1 MIEINW
7 DEYICCDKEWKRI
20 IVHYSNSI
28 NNNNF
33 IFEII
38 VHRFGYNDYY
48 FYYET
53 LCNISL
59 KEKEEIEQYLI
70 QYFKDRW

>member
-1 MIEINW
+1 MIKINW
-7 DEYICCDKEWKRI
+7 AEYICRDKEWKRI
-20 IVHYSNSI
+20 VIHS
-28 NNNNF
+28 NNNF

-38 VHRFGYNDYY
+38 IHRFGYNDYH

>member
-1 MIEINW
+1 MI
-7 DEYICCDKEWKRI
+7 
-20 IVHYSNSI
+20 HY
-28 NNNNF
+28 NNNF

-38 VHRFGYNDYY
+38 IHRFGYNDYR

-70 QYFKDRW
+70 QHFKDRW